1 MSTEKSEIASGAEG
15 SRNEPFAAF
24 FGSFHPIHN
33 MRARTLL
40 AGHEAARVYATALQ
54 TALLLSP
61 GSGHSSLSLTPEQAA
76 RIGLPEAW
84 EVLHASGC
92 VWARDD
98 DTLML
103 RVSYAEV
110 VEVLRHLAESTHPM
124 QWRSVLV
131 GESSA
136 RPDRVVCE

>member
-1 MSTEKSEIASGAEG
+1 MSGESCG
-15 SRNEPFAAF
+15 EPFAAF

-61 GSGHSSLSLTPEQAA
+61 GTGHSSLSLTPEQAA
-76 RIGLPEAW
+76 RIGIPEAW
-84 EVLHASGC
+84 EVLHESGC
-92 VWARDD
+92 VWASEDGAKV
-98 DTLML
+98 ML
-103 RVSYAEV
+103 RVSYVEV

>member
-1 MSTEKSEIASGAEG
+1 MSTEKSENASDAEG

-24 FGSFHPIHN
+24 FGSFHPVHN
-33 MRARTLL
+33 MRARALV
-40 AGHEAARVYATALQ
+40 AGHEAAMVYAIALQ

-61 GSGHSSLSLTPEQAA
+61 GTGHACLSLSAEQAA
-76 RIGLPEAW
+76 RVGRPEIWNA
-84 EVLHASGC
+84 LHRSGC
-92 VWARDD
+92 VWALDD
-98 DTLML
+98 CTVML
-103 RVSYAEV
+103 RVSYVEV

-124 QWRSVLV
+124 QWRSVFV